1 MIKFTNN
8 IMLIY
13 RWTILAIALWNIV
26 IAPAKNKGCNKLEHL
41 IKGIFWVLWAIAI
54 AVIN

>member
-1 MIKFTNN
+1 MLKLTNN
-8 IMLIY
+8 MMFIY
-13 RWTILAIALWNIV
+13 RWTILAIALWNII
-26 IAPAKNKGCNKLEHL
+26 IAPAKNKGRNKMEHL